1 MRILYIFSIKNNMK
15 ISFYVNEKKIIY
27 SKK

>member
-15 ISFYVNEKKIIY
+15 TYVNHPVLG
-27 SKK
+27 